1 MKWFDR
7 WFYRKVRWAWGRAGE
22 ENPEWKAEQDSLDQ
36 QVDPDY
42 ADEPLTLTRGAR
54 RGLAIEREDILDGMR
69 ITIKKLRGG
78 YVVSVRH
85 SASDSQKSYVEP
97 REIGY
102 IINED
107 QDFDTELCKIL
118 SMERMHQT

>member
-7 WFYRKVRWAWGRAGE
+7 WFYCKVRWAWKRAGQHH
-22 ENPEWKAEQDSLDQ
+22 PEWKAEQDSLDQ
-36 QVDPDY
+36 QENQDY
-42 ADEPLTLTRGAR
+42 DDDSYELGSASQQIVLDT
-54 RGLAIEREDILDGMR
+54 DWLDGLR
-69 ITIKKLRGG
+69 ISIRKLRGG
-78 YVVSVRH
+78 YVVSIKH
-85 SASDSQKSYVEP
+85 PADASQKSHYEEP

-118 SMERMHQT
+118 SVERMHQT